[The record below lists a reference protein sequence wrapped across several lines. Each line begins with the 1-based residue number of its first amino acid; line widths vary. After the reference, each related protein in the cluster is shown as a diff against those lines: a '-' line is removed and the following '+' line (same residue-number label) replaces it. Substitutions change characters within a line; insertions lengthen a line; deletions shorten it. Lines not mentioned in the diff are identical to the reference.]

1 MLIGLFVAVLSSCK
15 WFQEPP
21 PVGLMLSKHFN
32 NKLYK
37 KFDTAAY
44 NVVFRKHLDSV
55 GKQLL
60 NPKTLK
66 AYYYSKN
73 FEPQLVTK
81 YFDNGGLDSLK
92 SYISRSE
99 LHGFSKDNF
108 RYEQLGKVLE
118 LLDSGKFKNIE
129 EVYPVIADLELNAAE
144 ALLKYHNFV
153 YYGVVNPRKVLSKY
167 NIPVK
172 RPDSL
177 SIIKVLSTDNM
188 VQLLR
193 DIQPASEDY
202 RIFQR
207 ELKSYLDAISHG
219 ERMKRAGIAKAQK
232 TGTAGA
238 SNNADWLVAIEG
250 DSTLPGGNGTLPAGD
265 SKLAGAGSR
274 LKTIL
279 VNMERLRWKLPERGT
294 EYIQVNIPD
303 FTLTW
308 FDGKDTVSYMKVC
321 VGGKREEGF
330 EDKVKLYLQTGKL
343 EDKPKN
349 HQTPMLFG
357 KLNSI
362 QVNPIWNI
370 PVSIAR
376 SEIYYLALKDRY
388 YLSNNNI
395 KVYYKDRLIAD
406 PDTIQWAKYNREKLP
421 FKFKQGSGDG
431 NALGKFKFI
440 YDASLTIYLHDTNNK
455 TAFKLSDRA
464 ISHGCVRVE
473 RPLEFAEKL
482 VKDKYQYDQLRMEV
496 NLPPLDT
503 TRMEFYKRKLAKKA
517 DTVNLFKLK
526 PSWFG
531 VKQPVPLILNYITAW
546 ADHGK
551 IQYRPDVYGH
561 DEAVWAVIRKFM

>member
-1 MLIGLFVAVLSSCK
+1 MLVI
-15 WFQEPP
+15 
-21 PVGLMLSKHFN
+21 
-32 NKLYK
+32 
-37 KFDTAAY
+37 
-44 NVVFRKHLDSV
+44 
-55 GKQLL
+55 
-60 NPKTLK
+60 
-66 AYYYSKN
+66 
-73 FEPQLVTK
+73 K
-81 YFDNGGLDSLK
+81 YFDNGGLDTLK
-92 SYISRSE
+92 AYIEKAE

-108 RYEQLGKVLE
+108 RYEQLSKVLA

-129 EVYPVIADLELNAAE
+129 EVYPVIADLELNTAE
-144 ALLKYHNFV
+144 ALVKYHNFV
-153 YYGVVNPRKVLSKY
+153 YYGVVNPRKILSKY

-177 SIIKVLSTDNM
+177 SIIKVLATENM

-193 DIQPASEDY
+193 DIQPASADY
-202 RIFQR
+202 KMFQK
-207 ELKSYLDAISHG
+207 ELKSYLDTISRG

-238 SNNADWLVAIEG
+238 SNSASWLVAIEG
-250 DSTLPGGNGTLPAGD
+250 DSTLPAGD
-265 SKLAGAGSR
+265 NKLAGAGNR

-279 VNMERLRWKLPERGT
+279 VSMERLRWKLPEKGA

-330 EDKVKLYLQTGKL
+330 EEKVKLYLQTGKL

-395 KVYYKDRLIAD
+395 QVYYKDRLIRD
-406 PDTIQWAKYNREKLP
+406 PDTIQWRKYKREKLP
-421 FKFKQGSGDG
+421 FKFKQGSGSG
-431 NALGKFKFI
+431 NALGKFKFV
-440 YDASLTIYLHDTNNK
+440 YDASSTIYLHDTNNK
-455 TAFKLSDRA
+455 TAFKLADRA

>member
-1 MLIGLFVAVLSSCK
+1 MFIGLFVALLSSCR

-44 NVVFRKHLDSV
+44 NVVFRERLDSMS
-55 GKQLL
+55 KQFL

-73 FEPQLVTK
+73 LEPMLVTK
-81 YFDNGGLDSLK
+81 YFDNGGLDTLK
-92 SYISRSE
+92 TYLEQSE
-99 LHGFSKDNF
+99 LHGFSKDHF
-108 RYEQLGKVLE
+108 RYGEFTKVLA
-118 LLDSGKFKNIE
+118 LLDSGKFKKIE

-144 ALLKYHNFV
+144 ALVKYHNFV
-153 YYGVVNPRKVLSKY
+153 YYGVVNPRKILSKY

-177 SIIKVLSTDNM
+177 SVIKVLATDNM
-188 VQLLR
+188 VQLLK
-193 DIQPASEDY
+193 DIQPASADY
-202 RIFQR
+202 KMFQQ
-207 ELKSYLDAISHG
+207 ELKNQQAD
-219 ERMKRAGIAKAQK
+219 
-232 TGTAGA
+232 TGSAT
-238 SNNADWLVAIEG
+238 V
-250 DSTLPGGNGTLPAGD
+250 
-265 SKLAGAGSR
+265 
-274 LKTIL
+274 KTIL
-279 VNMERLRWKLPERGT
+279 VNMERLRWKLPEKGA

-321 VGGKREEGF
+321 VGGRREEGF
-330 EDKVKLYLQTGKL
+330 EEKVKLYLQSRKL

-349 HQTPMLFG
+349 HQTPILFG

-370 PVSIAR
+370 PMSIAR
-376 SEIYYLALKDRY
+376 SEIYYLVLKDRY

-395 KVYYKDRLIAD
+395 QVYYKDRLIAD
-406 PDTIQWAKYNREKLP
+406 PDTIQWAKYKREKLP

-440 YDASLTIYLHDTNNK
+440 YDASSTIYLHDTNNK
-455 TAFKLSDRA
+455 TAFRLADRA

-503 TRMEFYKRKLAKKA
+503 TRMTFYKKKLAKKA

-531 VKQPVPLILNYITAW
+531 VKQPVPLVLNYITAW
-546 ADHGK
+546 TEQGK
-551 IQYRPDVYGH
+551 IQYRPDVYGY
-561 DEAVWAVIRKFM
+561 DETVWNAIRKFM

>member
-1 MLIGLFVAVLSSCK
+1 MNNCLRCHHFRHTPQHLFKRLPPSQPIEVKKCRRKPSASRRLKFHSVVA
-15 WFQEPP
+15 
-21 PVGLMLSKHFN
+21 FN
-32 NKLYK
+32 
-37 KFDTAAY
+37 
-44 NVVFRKHLDSV
+44 
-55 GKQLL
+55 
-60 NPKTLK
+60 
-66 AYYYSKN
+66 
-73 FEPQLVTK
+73 
-81 YFDNGGLDSLK
+81 
-92 SYISRSE
+92 
-99 LHGFSKDNF
+99 
-108 RYEQLGKVLE
+108 LE
-118 LLDSGKFKNIE
+118 TINAISGKENHSPSVRQLI
-129 EVYPVIADLELNAAE
+129 
-144 ALLKYHNFV
+144 H
-153 YYGVVNPRKVLSKY
+153 PRKILSKY
-167 NIPVK
+167 NIPLK

-177 SIIKVLSTDNM
+177 SIIKVLDTENV
-188 VQLLR
+188 VQLLK
-193 DIQPASEDY
+193 DIQPVSEDY
-202 RIFQR
+202 RMFQR
-207 ELKSYLDAISHG
+207 ELKNLQSD
-219 ERMKRAGIAKAQK
+219 
-232 TGTAGA
+232 TGSAT
-238 SNNADWLVAIEG
+238 V
-250 DSTLPGGNGTLPAGD
+250 
-265 SKLAGAGSR
+265 
-274 LKTIL
+274 KTIL
-279 VNMERLRWKLPERGT
+279 VNMERLRWKLPERGA
-294 EYIQVNIPD
+294 EFIQVNIPD

-330 EDKVKLYLQTGKL
+330 EEKVKLYLQTGKL

-395 KVYYKDRLIAD
+395 KVYYKDKLIAD
-406 PDTIQWAKYNREKLP
+406 PDTIQWAKYKREKLP

-455 TAFKLSDRA
+455 TAFKLADRA

-482 VKDKYQYDQLRMEV
+482 VRDKYQYDQLRMEV

-503 TRMEFYKRKLAKKA
+503 TRMGLYKKKLAKKA

-526 PSWFG
+526 PSWFA

-546 ADHGK
+546 ADQGK
-551 IQYRPDVYGH
+551 IQYRSDVYGH
-561 DEAVWAVIRKFM
+561 DEAVWASIKKFM